1 MAGLPSGIRF
11 QPTDQELLVCYLGRK
26 ILNLPLPCNVIKEIE
41 WRNQDPWEICRLGE
55 KGENKCY
62 FFTSTLKN
70 NWNWGRRNRV
80 ANNGHWKPTARDRH
94 IYDNRKKKVGIKKTL
109 VFINLRGKK
118 TNWIMHEYMIEHHRE
133 ENRNNSTKLDDW
145 VLCCIYKNKRNRKK
159 KTTSNSEV
167 KKEEDYQNLP
177 TNIRMGDQETTR
189 DAGSNERNVDE
200 DSVEGLTPDLAK
212 LDLH

>member
-1 MAGLPSGIRF
+1 M
-11 QPTDQELLVCYLGRK
+11 
-26 ILNLPLPCNVIKEIE
+26 
-41 WRNQDPWEICRLGE
+41 
-55 KGENKCY
+55 
-62 FFTSTLKN
+62 
-70 NWNWGRRNRV
+70 
-80 ANNGHWKPTARDRH
+80 
-94 IYDNRKKKVGIKKTL
+94 
-109 VFINLRGKK
+109 
-118 TNWIMHEYMIEHHRE
+118 
-133 ENRNNSTKLDDW
+133 
-145 VLCCIYKNKRNRKK
+145 LCCIYKNKRNRKK